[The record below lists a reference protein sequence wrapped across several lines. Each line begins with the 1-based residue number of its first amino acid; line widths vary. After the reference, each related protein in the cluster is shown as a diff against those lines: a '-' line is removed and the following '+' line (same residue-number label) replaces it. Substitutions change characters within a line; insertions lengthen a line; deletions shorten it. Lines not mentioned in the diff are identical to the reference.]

1 MEARKSFKEKSSIPA
16 VQIMGGDHTW
26 YIPPKT
32 ANDAESVFKSAVEEV
47 KQASGEPRRKNV
59 FISFAME
66 DQGPVGLMRHQAKSP
81 DFDLDFRDYSV
92 KEPIEE
98 KWKSAVRERIAQ
110 TSATIVVISENSAK
124 SDAVNWEIE
133 ESYRQGKKV
142 IGVRLHNDRDD
153 PLPPA
158 LAAHNAR
165 IINWNGKEINDA
177 LQEP

>member
-1 MEARKSFKEKSSIPA
+1 MAGGSS
-16 VQIMGGDHTW
+16 W
-26 YIPPKT
+26 SSSPKT
-32 ANDAESVFKSAVEEV
+32 ASDAESVFKSAVEEA
-47 KQASGEPRRKNV
+47 KQSSEAPRKNV

-66 DQGPVGLMRHQAKSP
+66 DQGPVGLMRHQAKNE

-110 TSATIVVISENSAK
+110 TSATIVVISEDSAK

-142 IGVRLHNDRDD
+142 IGVRLHKDRDD
-153 PLPPA
+153 PVPPA

-165 IINWNGKEINDA
+165 VVNWTGKEINDA